1 MSNQPTI
8 LQLPFLS
15 KLIALLCWLCLFFNR
30 SQAQYNVQFTIK
42 NQPTSHLNDTIYLAG
57 NFNKWDPASKASQFV
72 MEGGK
77 YVLQIKRVSCRECG
91 GCDSEITNYLESLA
105 PLSLQE
111 NYDNSG
117 LIVGNKNDAVAGIL
131 VCLDSLEAVVEEA
144 IQLNCNLIIAHH
156 PIIFSGLKKLNGNNC
171 IERTIIKAI
180 KNNIAIYAIHTNLD
194 NIRDGVNSM
203 IAEKL
208 GLQNCKVLSP
218 KRGFLKKLITFAPNE
233 NAGDIRTAIFNAGAG
248 EIGNYANCSFNLEGT
263 GTFRGNELS
272 KPYVGLKGELH
283 LEPETRIEVI
293 FPSFLEQNVLSALI
307 KSHPYEEVAYDIYS
321 LDNFH
326 QNIGGGLIG
335 TLKAPVEE
343 AEFLRIVKNTMRCG
357 GIKHTRLLQKPI
369 TKVAVCGGSGS
380 FLLADAIGAGADI
393 FISADFKYHQFFDAD
408 NRILIADIGHYE
420 SEQYTIDMLCA
431 LLTKKFPTFAVHFSK
446 INTNPVNYL

>member
-1 MSNQPTI
+1 M
-8 LQLPFLS
+8 
-15 KLIALLCWLCLFFNR
+15 LI
-30 SQAQYNVQFTIK
+30 
-42 NQPTSHLNDTIYLAG
+42 
-57 NFNKWDPASKASQFV
+57 
-72 MEGGK
+72 
-77 YVLQIKRVSCRECG
+77 
-91 GCDSEITNYLESLA
+91 SEITNYLESLA

-117 LIVGNKNDAVAGIL
+117 LIIGNKNDSVTGIL

-144 IQLNCNLIIAHH
+144 IQLKCNLIIAHH
-156 PIIFSGLKKLNGNNC
+156 PIIFTGLKKLNGNNY

-208 GLQNCKVLSP
+208 GLQNCKVLTP
-218 KRGFLKKLITFAPNE
+218 KRGFLKKLVTFAPVE
-233 NAGDIRTAIFNAGAG
+233 NAGDVRTAIFNTGAG
-248 EIGNYANCSFNLEGT
+248 EIGNYDNCSFNLEGT

-272 KPYVGLKGELH
+272 TPYVGRKGELH
-283 LEPETRIEVI
+283 LEQETRIEVI
-293 FPSFLEQNVLSALI
+293 FPSFLEQKVLSALF
-307 KSHPYEEVAYDIYS
+307 KGHPYEEVAYDIYS

-326 QNIGGGLIG
+326 QNIGAGMIG
-335 TLKAPVEE
+335 TLKQPISEGD
-343 AEFLRIVKNTMRCG
+343 FLQLVKTTMQCG
-357 GIKHTRLLQKPI
+357 TLRHTALLQKPI
-369 TKVAVCGGSGS
+369 SKVVVCGGAGS
-380 FLLADAIGAGADI
+380 FLLSDAIAAGADI

-408 NRILIADIGHYE
+408 NKILIADIGHYE

-431 LLTKKFPTFAVHFSK
+431 VLTKKFPTFAVHFSK

>member
-1 MSNQPTI
+1 MTI
-8 LQLPFLS
+8 
-15 KLIALLCWLCLFFNR
+15 
-30 SQAQYNVQFTIK
+30 
-42 NQPTSHLNDTIYLAG
+42 
-57 NFNKWDPASKASQFV
+57 
-72 MEGGK
+72 
-77 YVLQIKRVSCRECG
+77 
-91 GCDSEITNYLESLA
+91 SEITNFLETFA

-117 LIVGNKNDAVAGIL
+117 LIVGNKNDTVSGIL
-131 VCLDSLEAVVEEA
+131 VCLDSLEAIVEEA
-144 IQLNCNLIIAHH
+144 IQINCNLIIAHH
-156 PIIFSGLKKLNGNNC
+156 PIIFSGIKKLNGNNY

-194 NIRDGVNSM
+194 NIRDGVNAM

-208 GLQNCKVLSP
+208 GLENCKVLSP
-218 KRGFLKKLITFAPNE
+218 KKGFLKKLVTFAPNE

-248 EIGNYANCSFNLEGT
+248 EIGNYSNCSFNQEGT

-272 KPYVGLKGELH
+272 NPYVGRKGELH

-293 FPSFLEQNVLSALI
+293 FPSFLEQKVLSALF

-326 QNIGGGLIG
+326 QNIGAGLMG
-335 TLKAPVEE
+335 TLKQPISEGD
-343 AEFLRIVKNTMRCG
+343 FLQFVKTTMHCG
-357 GIKHTRLLQKPI
+357 ALRHTALLQKPI
-369 TKVAVCGGSGS
+369 SKVAVCGGSGS
-380 FLLADAIGAGADI
+380 FLLADAIAAGADI

-408 NRILIADIGHYE
+408 NKILIADIGHYE

>member
-1 MSNQPTI
+1 M
-8 LQLPFLS
+8 
-15 KLIALLCWLCLFFNR
+15 LI
-30 SQAQYNVQFTIK
+30 
-42 NQPTSHLNDTIYLAG
+42 
-57 NFNKWDPASKASQFV
+57 
-72 MEGGK
+72 
-77 YVLQIKRVSCRECG
+77 
-91 GCDSEITNYLESLA
+91 SEITDYLESLA

-117 LIVGNKNDAVAGIL
+117 LIVGNKNDDVTGIL
-131 VCLDSLEAVVEEA
+131 VCLDSLESIVDEA

-156 PIIFSGLKKLNGNNC
+156 PIIFSGLKKLNGKNY

-208 GLQNCKVLSP
+208 GLENCRVLSP
-218 KRGFLKKLITFAPNE
+218 KRGYLKKLVTFAPHG
-233 NAGDIRTAIFNAGAG
+233 NADNVRTAIFAAGAG
-248 EIGNYANCSFNLEGT
+248 EIGNYENCSFNLEGT
-263 GTFRGNELS
+263 GSFRGNELS
-272 KPYVGLKGELH
+272 NPYVGRKGALH

-293 FPSFLEQNVLSALI
+293 FPSFLEQKVLSALFR
-307 KSHPYEEVAYDIYS
+307 SHPYEEVAYDIYS

-326 QNIGGGLIG
+326 QNIGAGLIG
-335 TLKAPVEE
+335 TLSQPVDE
-343 AEFLRIVKNTMRCG
+343 AEFLQFVKNTMQCG
-357 GIKHTRLLQKPI
+357 AVKHTALLQKSI

-380 FLLADAIGAGADI
+380 FLLGDAIAAGADI
-393 FISADFKYHQFFDAD
+393 YISADFKYHQFFDAD

-431 LLTKKFPTFAVHFSK
+431 LLMKKFPTFAVHFSK